1 MGNTKEEQLNRLR
14 EQIKKR
20 RYKTEDEKF
29 ILANYANYV
38 IFNVMEI
45 AFIANVVA
53 CILDF
58 GISVMAIA
66 ALVLIGVGLITAFI
80 MYKKNK
86 GNRHLFYFCAVQF
99 TILYVVVV
107 FTNGND
113 CMNFAPIP
121 FLVLAMMYSDK
132 KMEKILCLTF
142 GAIVTARYVALLMG
156 VITTADTM
164 NEEMAVLVLELVT
177 LFAIQQSTRILW
189 KFNDDS
195 LGAIKDEEEIQ
206 KLMMSDVLE
215 IAREVQVQTGEANG
229 ILDGLHLSA
238 QNIDTVVE
246 EITVGMQSTA
256 ESIQNQTEMTQ
267 SIQDAINSTAEKT
280 KLAVDKA
287 VISMEAVD
295 TNLKRMNELGEHS
308 ESIQKTNLIVV
319 SAMDALQN
327 KTEDVKDITNMIL
340 DISSQTNLL
349 ALNATIEAARAG
361 EAGKGFAVVADQIRQ
376 LAEQTKNATESISEI
391 VAQLNN
397 YSQEASTAVQASLE
411 ATGKQGELIE
421 VASEGFHTIDENMK
435 DMTEKMHDIDVMI
448 EELKRSNNEIVGSIS
463 QLSAVSEE
471 ITASSTQALVITEK
485 NRDSSESA
493 KDMLE
498 NVLEYSHRL
507 DKYMAEK

>member
-1 MGNTKEEQLNRLR
+1 M
-14 EQIKKR
+14 
-20 RYKTEDEKF
+20 
-29 ILANYANYV
+29 
-38 IFNVMEI
+38 
-45 AFIANVVA
+45 
-53 CILDF
+53 
-58 GISVMAIA
+58 
-66 ALVLIGVGLITAFI
+66 
-80 MYKKNK
+80 
-86 GNRHLFYFCAVQF
+86 
-99 TILYVVVV
+99 
-107 FTNGND
+107 
-113 CMNFAPIP
+113 
-121 FLVLAMMYSDK
+121 
-132 KMEKILCLTF
+132 
-142 GAIVTARYVALLMG
+142 TARYVALLMG

-164 NEEMAVLVLELVT
+164 NEEMAVWVLELVT

-448 EELKRSNNEIVGSIS
+448 EELKRSNNEIVGSIN

-471 ITASSTQALVITEK
+471 ITASSSQALVITEK

-498 NVLEYSHRL
+498 SVLEYSHRL
-507 DKYMAEK
+507 DKYMSEK